1 MGYSQEW
8 PISVFDGCTAE
19 SAPERREA
27 LTEALTLVDS
37 PSHVHAIHVLAD
49 LATEADFVREAMSL
63 EDRENRAK
71 AMLIERLS
79 AADAEDVT
87 PIVRQG
93 SAGEVITE
101 VARDLGCD
109 LIVMPT
115 RGRKGVSRLLLGSVA
130 ERVLRL
136 AHCPVLVI
144 RGVGEQES
152 ASCPPFPRDQYVIL
166 L

>member
-1 MGYSQEW
+1 MAPKARKSVLV
-8 PISVFDGCTAE
+8 PIDFSDASF
-19 SAPERREA
+19 EA
-27 LTEALTLVDS
+27 LKEALTLVDS

-63 EDRENRAK
+63 EDRESRAK
-71 AMLIERLS
+71 AMLSERLS
-79 AADAEDVT
+79 TADAEEVA

-101 VARDLGCD
+101 VARELGCD

-144 RGVGEQES
+144 RGGSEQE
-152 ASCPPFPRDQYVIL
+152 
-166 L
+166 